1 MQAPTPW
8 INSYPAGLRWDAEIT
23 VRPVDQILD
32 QAVAGH
38 PDRAAIDFMGRLFS
52 YREFGQLVARAAKGL
67 QALGV
72 GPGVHVGLFLANT
85 PHYLVSFFAVLKA
98 GGVVVNYSP
107 LDAEQVL
114 AHKVADSQTDLL
126 ITLDSPLLY
135 PQMERLLATTRLK
148 TLVVG
153 TVGEM
158 TENPA
163 AITAQLQ
170 AAGQWVD
177 VAWDAR
183 RVTFA
188 SLLDNDGAYQPHDIG
203 DPNKALAVLQYTGG
217 TTGSPKGAMLTHGN
231 LSAANQQYWL
241 TCVRGG
247 ADLQEGAERFLA
259 VLPPFHIYALSV
271 NMLLGVRLSA
281 TLILHTRFE
290 PEPVLRDLS
299 DKQVTV
305 FCGVPTMF
313 TAINHFPGV
322 EGHDLS
328 SLKFCGSGGAP
339 LPREVHQ
346 RFLALTGCSLA
357 EGWGMTETAPS
368 GTFSPVKAPQRV
380 GSCGLPMPGVTIRLA
395 SLDNPNEYVGPG
407 ERGEMCVGGP
417 NIMMGYWNKPEANAE
432 AFNAD
437 GLLRTGDV
445 ATMDAEGYFSIVDRT
460 KDMLLCSGYNVY
472 PRTIEEAIYAH
483 PAVAEVSVIGIPD
496 AYRGQSPKAF
506 VALKT
511 GAPAITLDEMRAFL
525 RERIGK
531 HEMIGALEIRD
542 ALPKTPVG
550 KLSKKE
556 LVDEEAARRAA
567 A

>member
-32 QAVAGH
+32 EAVSGH

-72 GPGVHVGLFLANT
+72 RPGVHVGLFLAHT
-85 PHYLVSFFAVLKA
+85 PQYLVSCFAVLKA

-135 PQMERLLATTRLK
+135 PQMDRLLATTRLK

-158 TENPA
+158 TANPA
-163 AITAQLQ
+163 AIAAQLQ
-170 AAGQWVD
+170 AAGQSVD

-203 DPNKALAVLQYTGG
+203 DPSKALAVLQYTGG

-231 LSAANQQYWL
+231 LSAANQQCWL

-247 ADLQEGAERFLA
+247 ADLQEGAERILA

-271 NMLLGVRLSA
+271 NMLLGVRLAA
-281 TLILHTRFE
+281 TQRHRRPPSHQPEDRLAPCVSFGEGGQRLVVERQHLVAVGAELQRLRRVVVGDQQVAAALGE
-290 PEPVLRDLS
+290 PQHRIMHIERDQSRLDAAEAASQGHQPVRE
-299 DKQVTV
+299 K
-305 FCGVPTMF
+305 G
-313 TAINHFPGV
+313 
-322 EGHDLS
+322 EG
-328 SLKFCGSGGAP
+328 
-339 LPREVHQ
+339 
-346 RFLALTGCSLA
+346 
-357 EGWGMTETAPS
+357 
-368 GTFSPVKAPQRV
+368 QRV
-380 GSCGLPMPGVTIRLA
+380 RDGELDHVLPAGAVRSHQVARRLQRHQDLQRLGMQGFAGRRQPRGVVGA
-395 SLDNPNEYVGPG
+395 VDQVDAGPG
-407 ERGEMCVGGP
+407 FQCLDASR
-417 NIMMGYWNKPEANAE
+417 KRR
-432 AFNAD
+432 
-437 GLLRTGDV
+437 LGDV
-445 ATMDAEGYFSIVDRT
+445 PQ
-460 KDMLLCSGYNVY
+460 LCR
-472 PRTIEEAIYAH
+472 P
-483 PAVAEVSVIGIPD
+483 
-496 AYRGQSPKAF
+496 
-506 VALKT
+506 
-511 GAPAITLDEMRAFL
+511 
-525 RERIGK
+525 
-531 HEMIGALEIRD
+531 
-542 ALPKTPVG
+542 
-550 KLSKKE
+550 
-556 LVDEEAARRAA
+556 
-567 A
+567 